1 MYEAGLATTFG
12 AWHVMP
18 HVEGPESEL
27 HDHQYRME
35 VTVFRREL
43 DGHGMVCDLDVLEA
57 ALEQTIGPVRG
68 KELEG
73 IVRLKGADA
82 VTVEVLARWGHGEL
96 SRRLA
101 GVGIDSISVKV
112 WESPHAF
119 GGYSG
124 PPSAIIE

>member
-1 MYEAGLATTFG
+1 MYEAGLATTFS

-27 HDHQYRME
+27 HEHQYRME
-35 VTVFRREL
+35 VTVLRRDL
-43 DGHGMVCDLDVLEA
+43 DHHGMVCDLDVLED

-68 KELEG
+68 KELDG
-73 IVRLKGADA
+73 IVRLEGADA

-96 SRRLA
+96 SRRLSA
-101 GVGIDSISVKV
+101 PGIDSISVKV
-112 WESPHAF
+112 WESARAF

-124 PPSAIIE
+124 PPSASIE